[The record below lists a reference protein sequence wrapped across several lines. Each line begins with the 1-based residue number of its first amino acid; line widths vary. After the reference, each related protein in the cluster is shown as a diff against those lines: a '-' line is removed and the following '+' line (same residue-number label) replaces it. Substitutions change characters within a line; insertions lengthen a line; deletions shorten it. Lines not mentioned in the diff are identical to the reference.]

1 MSVTLAYVITGVIA
15 YLLGSIST
23 GILVAQKN
31 HGPNLREV
39 GSKNTGA
46 SNVLRT
52 MGLKSGLITFVGDCG
67 KAAVACLIGRWLLA
81 PYGASLYGAM
91 LAGLLVILGHNWP
104 VFFQFKGGKGVAS
117 SCGVMLVCFP
127 LPAIICFVF
136 CLALIYLSKY
146 ISLGSMSM
154 LTLYAFCVF
163 PECGELA
170 GDRLERAAGRAVHS
184 AAPQQYQRL
193 CRGKK
198 PPGEQEKSIMRRRK
212 DLLSGKTMQ
221 IFLDICI

>member
-127 LPAIICFVF
+127 LPAII
-136 CLALIYLSKY
+136 
-146 ISLGSMSM
+146 
-154 LTLYAFCVF
+154 
-163 PECGELA
+163 
-170 GDRLERAAGRAVHS
+170 
-184 AAPQQYQRL
+184 
-193 CRGKK
+193 
-198 PPGEQEKSIMRRRK
+198 
-212 DLLSGKTMQ
+212 
-221 IFLDICI
+221 

>member
-1 MSVTLAYVITGVIA
+1 MTILTYVLVGVIA

-23 GILVAQKN
+23 GLLVAKIH

-67 KAAVACLIGRWLLA
+67 KAALACGIGYWTL
-81 PYGASLYGAM
+81 GQYGAM
-91 LAGLLVILGHNWP
+91 LAGLMVILGHNWP

-127 LPAIICFVF
+127 IP
-136 CLALIYLSKY
+136 ALISYVVAIGVIALTRF
-146 ISLGSMSM
+146 ISLGSMCM
-154 LTLYAFCVF
+154 LTAFAILVSVF
-163 PECGELA
+163 FSGGDPVVILWAVLLA
-170 GDRLERAAGRAVHS
+170 ALCILRHRTNIGRLIHGTENKLGQKV
-184 AAPQQYQRL
+184 
-193 CRGKK
+193 K
-198 PPGEQEKSIMRRRK
+198 
-212 DLLSGKTMQ
+212 
-221 IFLDICI
+221 

>member
-1 MSVTLAYVITGVIA
+1 MSVTLAYVITGGIA

-154 LTLYAFCVF
+154 LTLYAILVSFQNAGNWLVIVWSVL
-163 PECGELA
+163 LA
-170 GDRLERAAGRAVHS
+170 ALCILRHRS
-184 AAPQQYQRL
+184 NIQRL
-193 CRGKK
+193 CRGEENRLGSKK
-198 PPGEQEKSIMRRRK
+198 KA
-212 DLLSGKTMQ
+212 
-221 IFLDICI
+221 

>member
-1 MSVTLAYVITGVIA
+1 M
-15 YLLGSIST
+15 
-23 GILVAQKN
+23 
-31 HGPNLREV
+31 
-39 GSKNTGA
+39 
-46 SNVLRT
+46 
-52 MGLKSGLITFVGDCG
+52 
-67 KAAVACLIGRWLLA
+67 
-81 PYGASLYGAM
+81 
-91 LAGLLVILGHNWP
+91 ILGHNWP

-154 LTLYAFCVF
+154 LTLYAILVSFQNA
-163 PECGELA
+163 GELA

-184 AAPQQYQRL
+184 AAPQQYSASVPGGR
-193 CRGKK
+193 K

-221 IFLDICI
+221 FFLDICI